1 MNKLASYFRKMSIIL
16 FVSLLIYSVVF
27 VLLISLINNT
37 NWQYLFYR
45 FNDTQLEKNGYLMM
59 DDMRNHNI
67 VRGPLSE
74 EERHWIQRRAALYGI
89 LLRYESRDRKEIWF
103 DTFSRSGV
111 QASSKAVEIAY
122 SAGGETYG
130 YLKMEYILS
139 NTELE
144 PAYAEFMKSIQ
155 FRSKIILI
163 GVVAASVLF
172 SFVIARGLSK
182 HLNEVYRIATQ
193 IGKGK
198 RDVMLPLKG
207 PEEVRRL
214 ASTLNEMTKELKKQE
229 DWRHNLMEDL
239 THELRT
245 PLTTLLTQIEA
256 IIDGVYEADPQRLQ
270 DIYDELIRLSRL
282 VNDLERLS
290 EAESARFSLL
300 VRRTNMVELARA
312 VYSNFLPLARSK
324 SIRLTFEPAYVP
336 CYAEVDRDKIVQ
348 VLSNIVSNAIKY
360 TPEGGKV
367 HIRVSYNVE
376 WTVIRCEDNGI
387 GVSESDL
394 PYIFNRLYRADK
406 SRSRFSGGVGLGL
419 SIAKALVEAHNGTV
433 TAESELGVGSTFTIT
448 LPILFDYSE
457 DEPFRPRMPD
467 VSSE

>member
-1 MNKLASYFRKMSIIL
+1 MSKLISLFRKMSFIL
-16 FVSLLIYSVVF
+16 FVSLLLYSVVF

-37 NWQYLFYR
+37 NWQSLFYR
-45 FNDTQLEKNGYLMM
+45 FYDTQMEKNGYLVM
-59 DDMRNHNI
+59 DDMRSYGISN
-67 VRGPLSE
+67 GPLSDE
-74 EERHWIQRRAALYGI
+74 QRHWLQRRAALYGI
-89 LLRYESRDRKEIWF
+89 LLRYESKDRKEVWF
-103 DTFSRSGV
+103 DTFIKSGLPTS
-111 QASSKAVEIAY
+111 QKAVEVPY
-122 SAGGETYG
+122 TAGGETLG

-139 NTELE
+139 NSELE
-144 PAYAEFMKSIQ
+144 PAYADFIKTIQ
-155 FRSKIILI
+155 FRSKLILI
-163 GVVAASVLF
+163 IVVTASVCFSLF
-172 SFVIARGLSK
+172 IARGLSK
-182 HLNEVYRIATQ
+182 RLNEVYRMATQ
-193 IGKGK
+193 IGTGK
-198 RDVMLPLKG
+198 RDVKLPLKG

-229 DWRHNLMEDL
+229 DWRHHLMEDL

-256 IIDGVYEADPQRLQ
+256 IIDGVYEADTQRLQ

-290 EAESARFSLL
+290 EAESARFSLH
-300 VRRTNMVELARA
+300 VRRTNMVELART

-324 SIRLTFEPAYVP
+324 GIRLSFEPAYVP

-348 VLSNIVSNAIKY
+348 VLSNIVSNALKY
-360 TPEGGKV
+360 TPDGGHV
-367 HIRVSYNVE
+367 LIRVSYNVE

-387 GVSESDL
+387 GVSENDL

-433 TAESELGVGSTFTIT
+433 KAESELGVGSVFTVTI
-448 LPILFDYSE
+448 PIQFAPYMGE
-457 DEPFRPRMPD
+457 QP
-467 VSSE
+467 

>member
-1 MNKLASYFRKMSIIL
+1 MSKLIAYFRKMSSIL
-16 FVSLLIYSVVF
+16 FISLLLYSVVL
-27 VLLISLINNT
+27 VLLISLLNNT

-45 FNDTQLEKNGYLMM
+45 FNDTQLEKNGYLVM
-59 DDMRNHNI
+59 DDMRNHGI
-67 VRGPLSE
+67 VRGPLTE
-74 EERHWIQRRAALYGI
+74 DQRHWLQRRAALYGI
-89 LLRYESRDRKEIWF
+89 LIRYESKDRKEVWF
-103 DTFSRSGV
+103 DTFSKSG
-111 QASSKAVEIAY
+111 AESKNAVEVAY
-122 SAGGETYG
+122 AAGGEVQG

-139 NTELE
+139 NNELE
-144 PAYAEFMKSIQ
+144 PAYAEFMKTIQ
-155 FRSKIILI
+155 FRSKLILI
-163 GVVAASVLF
+163 GVVTASVLF
-172 SFVIARGLSK
+172 SLAIARGLSK
-182 HLNEVYRIATQ
+182 HLNNVYRIASQ

-198 RDVMLPLKG
+198 RDVELPIKG

-214 ASTLNEMTKELKKQE
+214 ASTLNEMVKELKKQE

-256 IIDGVYEADPQRLQ
+256 IIDGVYEADSQRLQ

-290 EAESARFSLL
+290 EAESARFSLHA
-300 VRRTNMVELARA
+300 RRTNMVELARA

-324 SIRLTFEPAYVP
+324 GIKLTFEPAYVP

-360 TPEGGKV
+360 TPEGGQV

-387 GVSESDL
+387 GVSEQDL

-419 SIAKALVEAHNGTV
+419 SIAKALVEAHNGTIK
-433 TAESELGVGSTFTIT
+433 AESELGVGSTFTVT
-448 LPILFDYSE
+448 LPIQFKPYMVDQA
-457 DEPFRPRMPD
+457 
-467 VSSE
+467 